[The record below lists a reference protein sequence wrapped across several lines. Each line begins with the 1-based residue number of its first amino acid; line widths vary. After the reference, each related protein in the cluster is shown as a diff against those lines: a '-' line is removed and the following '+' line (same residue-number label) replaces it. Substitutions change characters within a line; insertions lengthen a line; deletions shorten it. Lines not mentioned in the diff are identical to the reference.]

1 MKTPDLLLA
10 TCLIASGAA
19 VSAQELSWS
28 ELTRRPE
35 LWPAQCTVKQTMTF
49 QNGAKVQA
57 GQKVNV
63 TGFKASEVEM
73 ITTDGRLS
81 FAAEADDTDALAV
94 AREAYAKL
102 TPKQR
107 ELTYAALAQR
117 KELWPDYVA
126 VNRTFNMNRGGT
138 VRQGEQVLLQEVKPD
153 QLLVGAEKLHITF
166 SVPPQTTDLMAQA
179 RQFVESKE
187 GVSPRFLAEKLAADK
202 LRAQGRVVVELEGK
216 LVNSVTGKPEPLD
229 TNALP
234 RYLVFY
240 RGSSGCSI
248 TRGFTPKLIKYYQE
262 LKPRHPEFEVIYLT
276 TEPMPDTESFAKE
289 MGFSWRAVEYETT
302 GTLPDVHRPIDG
314 RLPQLIVM
322 DRSGKVLANGIQSTA
337 PVALKQLDA
346 LLTQA
351 PSDN

>member
-1 MKTPDLLLA
+1 MVT
-10 TCLIASGAA
+10 AA
-19 VSAQELSWS
+19 FAEDLSWS
-28 ELTRRPE
+28 ELARRPE

-63 TGFKASEVEM
+63 TGFKANEVEM
-73 ITTDGRLS
+73 ITADGRLS
-81 FAAEADDTDALAV
+81 FAAEPDETDALAV

-117 KELWPDYVA
+117 KELWPDHVA
-126 VNRTFNMNRGGT
+126 VNRAFNMNRGGI
-138 VRQGEQVLLQEVKPD
+138 VREGEQVLLREVKPD
-153 QLLVGAEKLHITF
+153 QLVVGAEKLRISF

-187 GVSPRFLAEKLAADK
+187 GASPRFLAEKAAADK
-202 LRAQGRVVVELEGK
+202 LRVQGPVVSELEGK
-216 LVNSVTGKPEPLD
+216 LLNSVTGRPEPLD
-229 TNALP
+229 TNSLP
-234 RYLVFY
+234 RYLVFL

-248 TRGFTPKLIKYYQE
+248 TRGFTPKLVKYYQE
-262 LKPRHPEFEVIYLT
+262 AKPKHPEFEVIYLT

-302 GTLPDVHRPIDG
+302 GTVPTVSKPIDG
-314 RLPQLIVM
+314 KLPQLIVM
-322 DRSGKVLANGIQSTA
+322 DRSGKVLANGVQSTA
-337 PVALKQLDA
+337 PAALKQLDA
-346 LLTQA
+346 LLNQSTAQ
-351 PSDN
+351 N